1 MYLTIIVF
9 IWILVWIGMKIYTLL
24 TFLTFGNINN
34 LFKPKEK
41 ETHVVYFTPE
51 YHNEWNKEEPT
62 PIPYYI
68 DDEIEAIYTQLDV
81 YNRMI
86 EHYNNDLEYTTNVE
100 QRLKLE
106 KKISDLKYKC
116 SRLENKVNKLLEKW
130 EG

>member
-1 MYLTIIVF
+1 MIIFF
-9 IWILVWIGMKIYTLL
+9 IFLIPIIIGYTAIKIIKLSLSQY
-24 TFLTFGNINN
+24 GIKDVYIN
-34 LFKPKEK
+34 KSG
-41 ETHVVYFTPE
+41 VGWVY
-51 YHNEWNKEEPT
+51 YNNCEPSQPIEQE

-68 DDEIEAIYTQLDV
+68 DDEINAIYTQLDV

-86 EHYNNDLEYTTNVE
+86 EHYINDLEYTTNVE

>member
-1 MYLTIIVF
+1 MIIFF
-9 IWILVWIGMKIYTLL
+9 IFLIPIAIGYTAIKVIKITLL
-24 TFLTFGNINN
+24 QYGIKDVYIN
-34 LFKPKEK
+34 KSG
-41 ETHVVYFTPE
+41 VGWVY
-51 YHNEWNKEEPT
+51 YNEQPQPIEQE

-68 DDEIEAIYTQLDV
+68 DDEIEAIYAQLDV

-86 EHYNNDLEYTTNVE
+86 EHYINDLEYTTNVE

-106 KKISDLKYKC
+106 KKIGDLKYKC